1 MSSFQEI
8 WDRIDKCLTAF
19 DEVIAGISE
28 EMDSAID
35 EYDRYVFV
43 TKLIIQQDDF
53 EKLKRTFDEL
63 EDLNTEIRNDIIEI
77 NDGK

>member
-19 DEVIAGISE
+19 DEIIAEIEE
-28 EMDSAID
+28 EMYPAKD
-35 EYDRYVFV
+35 EYDRDVFE
-43 TKLIIQQDDF
+43 TKLVIQQDDF
-53 EKLKRTFDEL
+53 EKLQRTYDEL
-63 EDLNTEIRNDIIEI
+63 ENLNVEIMNDIIEI

>member
-19 DEVIAGISE
+19 DEVIAGIGE
-28 EMDSAID
+28 EMYPAKD
-35 EYDRYVFV
+35 EYDRDVFE
-43 TKLIIQQDDF
+43 TKLVIQQDDF
-53 EKLKRTFDEL
+53 EKLQKTYDEL
-63 EDLNTEIRNDIIEI
+63 EDLNIEIMNDIIEI